1 MTRFIL
7 PHKKLTKQKIIEKKK
22 RMFGFKRR
30 GTEREDICPEVPIKP
45 ETEGN
50 EIAIV
55 ACG

>member
-1 MTRFIL
+1 
-7 PHKKLTKQKIIEKKK
+7 
-22 RMFGFKRR
+22 MFGVKRR
-30 GTEREDICPEVPIKP
+30 GTETEDIICPEVPIKP